1 MFDPDVLELLVFP
14 TLYVMHV
21 EELVE
26 ELTISLTRNQV
37 LKIDFRSLMLLEGVP
52 IEAFSP

>member
-21 EELVE
+21 EELIE